1 MEKPDSSAI
10 PLVEQNPTN
19 MQKIDEK
26 SVKWQKAPRKR
37 GVLQKIELFTVL
49 FAYSSALRTSN
60 RDLAYRL
67 GRASGSWR
75 GAWTC
80 RQLRWL

>member
-26 SVKWQKAPRKR
+26 AVKKQKSTP
-37 GVLQKIELFTVL
+37 QT
-49 FAYSSALRTSN
+49 
-60 RDLAYRL
+60 
-67 GRASGSWR
+67 R
-75 GAWTC
+75 GASEN
-80 RQLRWL
+80 